1 MQFKENLNASYT
13 SHLTTIG
20 MHEYNQSLGNPK
32 KKALRGS
39 KFEIHGQFAGGGQG
53 A

>member
-20 MHEYNQSLGNPK
+20 MHEYNQSLGNPNK
-32 KKALRGS
+32 QALRVS
-39 KFEIHGQFAGGGQG
+39 KFEIHGQVARRGQG